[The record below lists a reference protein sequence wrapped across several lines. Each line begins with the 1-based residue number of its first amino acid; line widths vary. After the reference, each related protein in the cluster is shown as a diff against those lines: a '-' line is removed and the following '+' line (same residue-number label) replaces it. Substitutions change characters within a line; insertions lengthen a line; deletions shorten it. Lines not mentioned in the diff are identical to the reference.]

1 MSKKNKVTG
10 SDNSFIN
17 LRDGAAGQVLLR
29 LHANKLNAE
38 GQGIGYYGKVAR
50 FTYSNQ
56 NVLDLMA
63 EQLPDMKV
71 GRITDVMTAYT
82 KVLLG
87 VLASGHAVRLGSL
100 GCFYI
105 APVGIAANPG
115 ERLPLTVRFSP
126 DGTLLDAVSKVEVS
140 ASTVAAPGVDFGTIT
155 DVSRVAAD
163 GTLIAGGSV
172 LIEGSGLCIGGK
184 ESGLWLAPAT
194 DDGRP
199 SGTEAEW
206 QKVSSF
212 LYNFPRKLVFT
223 LPADLAAG
231 KYVFVLRTR
240 FGGSSKYERKE
251 MLEGVSGAFTVRQP

>member
-1 MSKKNKVTG
+1 MSKKNKVVG

-29 LHANKLNAE
+29 LHANKLGGE
-38 GQGIGYYGKVAR
+38 GQGTGYYGKVAK

-82 KVLLG
+82 KVLLN

-105 APVGIAANPG
+105 APMGIAANPG
-115 ERLPLTVRFSP
+115 ERLPLTVRFTP
-126 DGTLLDAVSKVEVS
+126 DGTLLNAVSKVEVS
-140 ASTVAAPGVDFGTIT
+140 DSAVAAPKVEFGTVT
-155 DVSRVAAD
+155 DVGRVAAD
-163 GTLIAGGSV
+163 GTLTAGGTV
-172 LIEGSGLCIGGK
+172 LIEGSGLCIGGDD
-184 ESGLWLAPAT
+184 SGLWLAPAT
-194 DDGRP
+194 DDGKP
-199 SGTEAEW
+199 AGTEAERK
-206 QKVSSF
+206 KVSSF

-223 LPADLAAG
+223 IPADVAAG

-240 FGGSSKYERKE
+240 YTGNSKYARKE
-251 MLEGVSGAFTVRQP
+251 ILEGVSEVFDIR

>member
-1 MSKKNKVTG
+1 MSKKNKIMG

-38 GQGIGYYGKVAR
+38 GQGIGYYGRVAR

-63 EQLPDMKV
+63 EQLPDIKV

-105 APVGIAANPG
+105 APMGIAANPG

-140 ASTVAAPGVDFGTIT
+140 DSMLSAPGVDFGTIT
-155 DVSRVAAD
+155 DVVRVAAD
-163 GTLIAGGSV
+163 GTLTAGGTV
-172 LIEGSGLCIGGK
+172 LVEGSGLRIGGK

-194 DDGRP
+194 DDGKP

-206 QKVSSF
+206 KQVTTF
-212 LYNFPRKLVFT
+212 LYNFPGKLLFT
-223 LPADLAAG
+223 LPADMAAG
-231 KYVFVLRTR
+231 KYIFVLRTR
-240 FGGSSKYERKE
+240 YAGSSKYERKE
-251 MLEGVSGAFTVRQP
+251 LLEGVSGAFTVRQP